1 MKQKPA
7 MENFASFNR
16 NRKSKAMAGVAT
28 LVHTNFKDDFM
39 KVTEGENDDAL
50 QPISPA

>member
-1 MKQKPA
+1 MPA

-16 NRKSKAMAGVAT
+16 NRKSKAMAGVAN
-28 LVHTNFKDDFM
+28 LVHTNFKDDF
-39 KVTEGENDDAL
+39 KVKEGENDDAL